1 MALVAQRVDVGHIQQ
16 PGVLRAMRRVA
27 REATL
32 SLDDRMLIHERPTCF
47 HVALRTDRILIGG
60 GFEVVVPKG
69 AVGVMAIAA
78 LDHAFVHLVV
88 KGHVE
93 RWLYVGVTLEAQ
105 VRLLCQEQGRVR
117 RSFVD
122 AVAAKTTHTRLGMR
136 GAEEVGM
143 SISVAAQA
151 GRIDLL
157 RGELI
162 QLDDLG
168 DIATGFH
175 MRLASAMAAFAGSTC
190 SAMLKRKF
198 GVRVVGHACSF
209 GSVARCTGIIP
220 DKIRGV
226 CICLGCRMP
235 KGLGGDDAGTAC
247 GQEPG
252 HCNQKETRRNS
263 AGQMTH
269 RKTPQSAELV

>member
-1 MALVAQRVDVGHIQQ
+1 
-16 PGVLRAMRRVA
+16 
-27 REATL
+27 
-32 SLDDRMLIHERPTCF
+32 
-47 HVALRTDRILIGG
+47 
-60 GFEVVVPKG
+60 
-69 AVGVMAIAA
+69 
-78 LDHAFVHLVV
+78 
-88 KGHVE
+88 
-93 RWLYVGVTLEAQ
+93 
-105 VRLLCQEQGRVR
+105 
-117 RSFVD
+117 
-122 AVAAKTTHTRLGMR
+122 
-136 GAEEVGM
+136 M

-175 MRLASAMAAFAGSTC
+175 VRLASAVAAFAGSTC

-198 GVRVVGHACSF
+198 GVGGIGHAFCL
-209 GSVARCTGIIP
+209 GIMARCTGIIP
-220 DKIRGV
+220 DKIGGV

-235 KGLGGDDAGTAC
+235 KGLGRDHAGAAC

-263 AGQMTH
+263 AGQMPH
-269 RKTPQSAELV
+269 GKTPQSAELA